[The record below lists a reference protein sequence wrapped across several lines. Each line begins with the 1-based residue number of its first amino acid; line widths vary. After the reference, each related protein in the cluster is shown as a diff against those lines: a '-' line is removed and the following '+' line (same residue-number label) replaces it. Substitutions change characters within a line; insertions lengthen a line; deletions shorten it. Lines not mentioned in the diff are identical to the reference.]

1 MFSHCTILWTL
12 FAVVDSHSPLTE
24 KKAEDGISVKSS
36 CQPNDIVINNLQN
49 QINQET
55 LIRISLLKQVYS
67 LVNDMIKVKNEMA
80 AMKTNE
86 EEIRKSTDDL
96 RHEDNKMLN
105 EMAQMKQNLSDTSEM
120 IINEQHEHEKN
131 LSEIKQKI
139 KINHN
144 DTSERIMIYQ
154 REYEKIFSEIEQKMK
169 FNHNDISERI
179 AKAQLEYKK
188 MLSEIEQKMK
198 FDHNETSERI
208 VNVQNDLLNVHYSV
222 GLLRNY
228 TEEINAK
235 HDIQENKMKDLSI
248 EQEKVQARLGD
259 LQNEDKRILNET
271 QRKIANHSEYTL
283 EKIWRM
289 REDFEQNITSSITNL
304 IGPSIKQDCLESS
317 HCWLQY
323 SFYYDNS
330 WIGCEGGRQYVKKTN
345 YSSAPYLGVMTCRST
360 RYKLFL
366 SKTLTGKYY
375 NIADGE
381 GSGEDHCE
389 LLGTTQK
396 GVLPKDYV
404 KSPNT
409 QGFYRRNRGDTFSF
423 VTIGFRPHQTGKWYE
438 KWIEC
443 GVTIPGD
450 ARVIPML
457 T

>member
-271 QRKIANHSEYTL
+271 QH
-283 EKIWRM
+283 
-289 REDFEQNITSSITNL
+289 
-304 IGPSIKQDCLESS
+304 CLESS